1 MQIESVN
8 VIEYT
13 GGAIISL
20 RSFSEDKEG
29 KKEAEAFFEKV
40 AKDNGMDDTD
50 LDSCLEEGLYEDGDY
65 QVFLV
70 HSED

>member
-13 GGAIISL
+13 GGAVVSV

-29 KKEAEAFFEKV
+29 KKEAKAFFEKV

-50 LDSCLEEGLYEDGDY
+50 IDTCLEEGLYEEGDY

-70 HSED
+70 HSEE

>member
-1 MQIESVN
+1 MQLQTVM

-13 GGAIISL
+13 GSEIHSV

-29 KKEAEAFFEKV
+29 NKEAEALFVKL
-40 AKDNGMDDTD
+40 AKDNGMDATD
-50 LDSCLEEGLYEDGDY
+50 IDACLEEGLFEEGDY
-65 QVFLV
+65 QIFLV

>member
-1 MQIESVN
+1 MQLQTVM

-13 GGAIISL
+13 GGAIFSV

-29 KKEAEAFFEKV
+29 NKEAEALFVKL

-50 LDSCLEEGLYEDGDY
+50 IDACLEDGLFEEGDY
-65 QVFLV
+65 QIFLI
-70 HSED
+70 HSGD

>member
-1 MQIESVN
+1 MQMKTVN

-29 KKEAEAFFEKV
+29 IKEAEALFEKV
-40 AKDNGMDDTD
+40 AKDNGMDDSD
-50 LDSCLEEGLYEDGDY
+50 LDACLADGLFEEGDY
-65 QVFLV
+65 QIFLT

>member
-1 MQIESVN
+1 MQLQTVM

-13 GGAIISL
+13 GGEILSV

-29 KKEAEAFFEKV
+29 NKEAEALFAKI

-50 LDSCLEEGLYEDGDY
+50 LDACLEDGLFEEGDY
-65 QVFLV
+65 QIFLV